1 MSKNHNVSDY
11 PAGATP
17 LVASSGAVG
26 AAIAAATLTPDADK
40 QAFLSGFE
48 VTGAGATT
56 ALPVS
61 VTVTGIAGGT
71 LTYSYTAIAGVLLAN
86 QPLVVQ
92 FSPPIPASAINTAI
106 VVSCPTLGSGNTK
119 NTTNAHGYQLKPNF

>member
-1 MSKNHNVSDY
+1 MSLVHLQSDY
-11 PAGATP
+11 PANAKP
-17 LVASSGAVG
+17 LVNSSGAIG
-26 AAIAAATLTPDADK
+26 AGTAAATLTPDADK
-40 QAFLSGFE
+40 LCYLAGFQ

-86 QPLVVQ
+86 TPLIVT
-92 FSPPIPASAINTAI
+92 FTPPIPASAINTAI
-106 VVSCPTLGSGNTK
+106 VVSCPTLGAGNTK
-119 NTTNAHGYQLKPNF
+119 NTTNAHGYQLVP

>member
-1 MSKNHNVSDY
+1 MSKAHLVSDY
-11 PAGATP
+11 PLGAKP

-26 AAIAAATLTPDADK
+26 AATAAATLTPDADK

-71 LTYSYTAIAGVLLAN
+71 LTYSYTAVAGVLLAN
-86 QPLVVQ
+86 TPLQVSFV
-92 FSPPIPASAINTAI
+92 PAIPASAINTAI
-106 VVSCPTLGSGNTK
+106 VVSCPTLGAGNTK
-119 NTTNAHGYQLKPNF
+119 NTCNAHGYQLAPNA